1 MYQISFKRLKINKKG
16 YTRQFKIMEDSL
28 VQMIYIEP
36 FLRNFQCFAK
46 RCAKKIDVYLICA
59 IALMPI
65 ASASDIIL
73 YSNKTSQ
80 SYKIPTEVS

>member
-1 MYQISFKRLKINKKG
+1 
-16 YTRQFKIMEDSL
+16 MEDSL
-28 VQMIYIEP
+28 VKMICIEP

-46 RCAKKIDVYLICA
+46 RCANKKIDVYLICA

-73 YSNKTSQ
+73 DSNKTSQ
-80 SYKIPTEVS
+80 SSKISTEVL